1 MRTTGSIIVAM
12 LSVSWLA
19 AQAAAAPGVELT
31 DGGRTIVYRVQAGDS
46 VAGVAQALGVPVA
59 QVQSQLPAQGV
70 RDGGLP
76 AGLELRVPNPLAAR
90 ADAAE
95 SRASD
100 LARRLAAV
108 DAPGEHPSR
117 LREQPS
123 TDQRLAQLAGRWRLA
138 FWAIVALSLGLAV
151 AGALAAIARRR
162 ERGATRYAR
171 SMAQELEDKR
181 RSSLEERQ
189 QSARRIMELEDRIR
203 QHEAQRRPG
212 GLAGIRRA

>member
-1 MRTTGSIIVAM
+1 MRTAGSIIVAM

-19 AQAAAAPGVELT
+19 AHAEATPGVELT

-59 QVQSQLPAQGV
+59 QVESQMTAQGV

-76 AGLELRVPNPLAAR
+76 AGLELRVANPLAVR

-95 SRASD
+95 TRASD

-108 DAPGEHPSR
+108 DAAGDHAVRP
-117 LREQPS
+117 REQPS
-123 TDQRLAQLAGRWRLA
+123 VDQRLAQLEGRWQLA
-138 FWAIVALSLGLAV
+138 FWAIVALALGLAV

-181 RSSLEERQ
+181 RSTLEERQ
-189 QSARRIMELEDRIR
+189 QSARRIVELEDRVR
-203 QHEAQRRPG
+203 QLETQRRPG
-212 GLAGIRRA
+212 GLTGIRSA